1 MLFNSFSFLLFLPTV
16 TLLYF
21 LLPHRFRWML
31 LLASSCLFYMAFI
44 PVYILVLFVTILI
57 DYFAALR
64 IETTQGRSR
73 KLFLIGS
80 IVATCAVLSL
90 FKYFNFFNENIG
102 YVSRWL
108 GIAYEGIE
116 SSLLLPIGLSFHTFQ
131 SLSYVIEVYRG
142 RQKAERH
149 FGIYSLYVMFFPQ
162 LVAGPIERPQN
173 LLHQFYEKHGFD
185 ATRVSDGLRLIL
197 WGMFMKV
204 VIADRLAM
212 YVDGVYADVAVSSP
226 LSLLIATYGFAIQIY
241 CDFAGY
247 SNIAIGAA
255 LILGFRLMQ
264 NFDRPYAAASVSE
277 FWRRWHISLSTWFRD
292 YVYVPLGGNK
302 ATSGKRYLNLL
313 WVFLLSGLWHGA
325 SWTFVVWGGLHGM
338 FLIVGRMTS
347 GIRNRFVRV
356 IGLTRVPRL
365 HRLLQCLTTF
375 HLVCVGWV
383 YFRAATLSDAN
394 LCLTKIAGWLVD
406 RMPVH
411 GIGLSVAQMV
421 YGVAGIV
428 TLCVVEVLQGH
439 RPIGAALRPPWVWQR
454 WGMYASLT
462 IGILLIGV
470 FDGGQFIYFQF

>member
-1 MLFNSFSFLLFLPTV
+1 M
-16 TLLYF
+16 
-21 LLPHRFRWML
+21 
-31 LLASSCLFYMAFI
+31 
-44 PVYILVLFVTILI
+44 
-57 DYFAALR
+57 
-64 IETTQGRSR
+64 
-73 KLFLIGS
+73 
-80 IVATCAVLSL
+80 
-90 FKYFNFFNENIG
+90 
-102 YVSRWL
+102 
-108 GIAYEGIE
+108 
-116 SSLLLPIGLSFHTFQ
+116 
-131 SLSYVIEVYRG
+131 IEVYRG

-173 LLHQFYEKHGFD
+173 LLHQFYEKHRFD
-185 ATRVSDGLRLIL
+185 AKRVSDGLRLIL

-204 VIADRLAM
+204 VIADRLAI
-212 YVDGVYADVAVSSP
+212 YVDRVYMDVALSSP
-226 LSLLIATYGFAIQIY
+226 VSLLLATYCFALQIY

-247 SNIAIGAA
+247 SNIAIGSA

-264 NFDRPYAAASVSE
+264 NFDRPYAAASVAE
-277 FWRRWHISLSTWFRD
+277 FWRRWHISLSTWFKD
-292 YVYVPLGGNK
+292 YVYIPLGGNK
-302 ATSGKRYLNLL
+302 ATNGKRYLNLL

-338 FLIVGRMTS
+338 FLIVGRMTFRHQKS
-347 GIRNRFVRV
+347 LRACHWLDQVTPAASP
-356 IGLTRVPRL
+356 LAMPQL
-365 HRLLQCLTTF
+365 TF

-383 YFRAATLSDAN
+383 YFRAETLSDAN

-411 GIGLSVAQMV
+411 GLGLSVAQMV

-428 TLCVVEVLQGH
+428 TLCVFEVLQGH